1 MDLNKSWSLPNAIR
15 VMVDPI
21 RVHSDPWFSGQLNS
35 LVENGFG
42 PQHAMIDDT
51 GRYVFSTVE
60 YGQGGPSYTHLIMLA
75 GTTYVTCFLQIGLS
89 KDMVPQNIMV
99 DHHVYRGKCK
109 KNGYHVWTDPYNPKR
124 SKKGARTYLIT
135 RYPILCYVPITSN

>member
-1 MDLNKSWSLPNAIR
+1 
-15 VMVDPI
+15 
-21 RVHSDPWFSGQLNS
+21 
-35 LVENGFG
+35 
-42 PQHAMIDDT
+42 MIDDT

-109 KNGYHVWTDPYNPKR
+109 KMDTMSGRTHTIQKDPKR
-124 SKKGARTYLIT
+124 GHG
-135 RYPILCYVPITSN
+135 PI